1 MNFLFL
7 FITVFPLLLFSI
19 PLASLTLVNFYPPL
33 PFILLVF
40 LIHLLISTVILHKNL
55 QIFNKKNFS
64 SNIGQGKNI
73 ILFISFIKHK
83 KSKQCGNNLDC
94 NTYYPKSIILCTYNI
109 QIILFQF
116 LSILQAYFYLNE
128 ICRLMKDNNLIHY

>member
-7 FITVFPLLLFSI
+7 FIIVFPLLLFSI
-19 PLASLTLVNFYPPL
+19 PLAFLTLVNFYLPL
-33 PFILLVF
+33 PFILLIF
-40 LIHLLISTVILHKNL
+40 LNHLLISSVILHKNL

-64 SNIGQGKNI
+64 GNLFLGKNR
-73 ILFISFIKHK
+73 ILFISFVKHK
-83 KSKQCGNNLDC
+83 KNKQHEHNLDC

-116 LSILQAYFYLNE
+116 LSIIQAYFYLNDF
-128 ICRLMKDNNLIHY
+128 CRLMKDNN